1 MSIKQIEPSV
11 VKFTLTSAD
20 YTDLFLRIKNRDGND
35 RTLDLVEKLMH
46 DHSSILKE
54 IITHPRIKIVW
65 SDDLG
70 QDIKW
75 DETYGKEEQK
85 K

>member
-1 MSIKQIEPSV
+1 
-11 VKFTLTSAD
+11 
-20 YTDLFLRIKNRDGND
+20 
-35 RTLDLVEKLMH
+35 MH

>member
-1 MSIKQIEPSV
+1 MSTESTTI
-11 VKFTLTSAD
+11 KFTLSGSD
-20 YTDLFLRIKNRDGND
+20 YTDLWLRVKNKDSGS
-35 RTLDLVEKLMH
+35 RTLELVDKLLQ
-46 DHSSILKE
+46 DHSCILQK
-54 IITHPRIKIVW
+54 IITYPKVKIVW

-75 DETYGKEEQK
+75 DEVYGKEEQK

>member
-1 MSIKQIEPSV
+1 MSTEPATI
-11 VKFTLTSAD
+11 KFTLSSSD
-20 YTDLFLRIKNRDGND
+20 YTDLWLRVKNKDSGG
-35 RTLDLVEKLMH
+35 RTLELVDKLLH

-54 IITHPRIKIVW
+54 IITHPKVKIVW

>member
-1 MSIKQIEPSV
+1 MIVMSIKQIEPNV

-20 YTDLFLRIKNRDGND
+20 YTDLFLRIKNRD
-35 RTLDLVEKLMH
+35 
-46 DHSSILKE
+46 
-54 IITHPRIKIVW
+54 PRIKIVW

>member
-1 MSIKQIEPSV
+1 MSTESTTI
-11 VKFTLTSAD
+11 KFTLSGSD
-20 YTDLFLRIKNRDGND
+20 YTDLWLRVKNKDSSS
-35 RTLDLVEKLMH
+35 RTLELVDKLLH

-54 IITHPRIKIVW
+54 IITHPKVKIVW

-75 DETYGKEEQK
+75 DKAYGKEEQK